1 MEENRFLPL
10 WTPRWLQ
17 RCPWTPGP
25 SSVAAALPWWVV
37 GLRLWNWHSRF
48 QWNTFPS
55 HGKTRDIVK
64 IGGILVCSWVFAEQS
79 CTVCVVDV
87 SHWVTSGPNQ
97 GAINAQTRP
106 SSHLTI
112 NLWGPSL
119 SWIILSNV
127 PPWHFSVV
135 NALHLHGVLRR
146 LWPWPCKTT
155 QVHNY
160 EIITPR
166 ELHAVEPRWRFL
178 WSAFISTQRSC
189 RGVLRLVSIQQ
200 LHTDHESWSFHISQK
215 KITCFLGIFFLVLR
229 KQVLHIV
236 IIEDAKIV
244 SRTVAVSQRMSSY
257 LEHTQIHT

>member
-1 MEENRFLPL
+1 MEENWFLPL

-97 GAINAQTRP
+97 GAINAQTRL

-112 NLWGPSL
+112 NLWGPSR
-119 SWIILSNV
+119 SWIIPSNV

-135 NALHLHGVLRR
+135 NAFHLHGILRR

-155 QVHNY
+155 HGSQIWN
-160 EIITPR
+160 
-166 ELHAVEPRWRFL
+166 RFHFL
-178 WSAFISTQRSC
+178 RIERS
-189 RGVLRLVSIQQ
+189 
-200 LHTDHESWSFHISQK
+200 
-215 KITCFLGIFFLVLR
+215 
-229 KQVLHIV
+229 
-236 IIEDAKIV
+236 
-244 SRTVAVSQRMSSY
+244 
-257 LEHTQIHT
+257 

>member
-25 SSVAAALPWWVV
+25 SSVAVALPWWVV

-119 SWIILSNV
+119 SWIIPSNV

-135 NALHLHGVLRR
+135 NAFHLHGVLRR

-166 ELHAVEPRWRFL
+166 KLHAVEPGWRFL

-200 LHTDHESWSFHISQK
+200 LHTNLEASPFHK
-215 KITCFLGIFFLVLR
+215 K
-229 KQVLHIV
+229 
-236 IIEDAKIV
+236 
-244 SRTVAVSQRMSSY
+244 
-257 LEHTQIHT
+257 